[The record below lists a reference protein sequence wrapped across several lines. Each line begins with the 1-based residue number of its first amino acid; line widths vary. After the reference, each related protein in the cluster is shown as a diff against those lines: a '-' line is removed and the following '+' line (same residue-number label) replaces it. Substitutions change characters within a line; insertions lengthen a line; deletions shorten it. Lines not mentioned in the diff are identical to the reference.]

1 MDETQPGYEIWSDKF
16 KRKFKENPW
25 VPIGCLATTGA
36 LFMASVRMRHGKSQ
50 DMQYWLRARVLFQGV
65 TVVALLAGTVAFQ
78 AQGNRPVTDSGLVG
92 AESSTVAN
100 TEPLRGEKREKE
112 KAEFEARL
120 KDAEVAHAQEQA
132 FLSHTPPS
140 SLAAASAPT
149 ADKQQNME
157 QTTSPASGD
166 SKGKSSWRRWLW
178 GSGDSNKS

>member
-78 AQGNRPVTDSGLVG
+78 AQGNRPVTDSG

-166 SKGKSSWRRWLW
+166 SKGKTSFPEPYSIATLIELSFHW
-178 GSGDSNKS
+178 